1 MMMDGLDD
9 FNFGIASSSSGAK
22 AKPKPKGKAKPT
34 TKKKGF
40 KGGCS
45 IWNFIFPLMMIVIMI
60 VFFAPHQIKPN
71 AKGKACPKLVSQP
84 HLKKPAAAPRATRAA
99 SSAKVKEDDE
109 ALPWHDERLKDA
121 AAQIPSRVDM
131 PFEDLLPLY
140 RGEVKT
146 PDGKRCDLW
155 EVFSIPRL
163 GPVIRKMGGQSL
175 RSYDLAHYWDLS
187 EDRYMRLMIQ
197 DFGLLKPKFIFL
209 SPPCRYL
216 SPLMHSNWPRMRNY
230 QKKIMSLT
238 EGLHHLDLSMW
249 VAGFQI
255 SQGALFA
262 LEHPDA
268 SLAWS
273 RKSVTLLC
281 FVFYFVTLRYHV
293 FWCWF
298 GKIQSLNFWIISI
311 ISMKK
316 SWSFWDPTIRV
327 ALFRAVSCLIQGD
340 ENPGASWL
348 LFGAI
353 RSMHVW
359 AEKPQRNS
367 HEKENQNS
375 HKLQSISNFGSTIL
389 RSVASTCSDSGVGE
403 RSEAIPNLPKT
414 IPIPLL
420 QPYANSLWQQF
431 PRRID
436 LWNWHAGQRVLG
448 TDMLVK
454 GRENRPLSSMMRLQV
469 WTQPLTTV
477 TKSVHVN

>member
-1 MMMDGLDD
+1 
-9 FNFGIASSSSGAK
+9 
-22 AKPKPKGKAKPT
+22 
-34 TKKKGF
+34 
-40 KGGCS
+40 
-45 IWNFIFPLMMIVIMI
+45 
-60 VFFAPHQIKPN
+60 
-71 AKGKACPKLVSQP
+71 
-84 HLKKPAAAPRATRAA
+84 
-99 SSAKVKEDDE
+99 
-109 ALPWHDERLKDA
+109 
-121 AAQIPSRVDM
+121 M

-316 SWSFWDPTIRV
+316 AGAFEIPPSGLHSFAPFPASSKVMKILEHPDCFLAQFDQCMFGLKSPNGTPMRKRTKI
-327 ALFRAVSCLIQGD
+327 LTNCSQFRILDQQFCDQSHQHVQIQGS
-340 ENPGASWL
+340 ENGVR
-348 LFGAI
+348 
-353 RSMHVW
+353 RSQFAQNYPDTLVATLCQFIMAAV
-359 AEKPQRNS
+359 P
-367 HEKENQNS
+367 KEDWS
-375 HKLQSISNFGSTIL
+375 LELTCWSKGL
-389 RSVASTCSDSGVGE
+389 R
-403 RSEAIPNLPKT
+403 
-414 IPIPLL
+414 
-420 QPYANSLWQQF
+420 
-431 PRRID
+431 
-436 LWNWHAGQRVLG
+436 NWHAGQREG
-448 TDMLVK
+448 KQAT
-454 GRENRPLSSMMRLQV
+454 E
-469 WTQPLTTV
+469 
-477 TKSVHVN
+477 